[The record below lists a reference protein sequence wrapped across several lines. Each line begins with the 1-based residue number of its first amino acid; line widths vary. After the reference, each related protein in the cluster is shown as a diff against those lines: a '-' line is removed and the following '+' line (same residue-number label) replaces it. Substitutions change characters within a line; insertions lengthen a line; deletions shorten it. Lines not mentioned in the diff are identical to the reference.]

1 MNTFFKFLFTNL
13 LLSSSF
19 LIAKEKPNFIFILVD
34 DMPWFGTSVE
44 QMEGEIASK
53 MTYRKTPHI
62 ASIAKKGMTFSNAYA
77 AAGMCAPSRSSI
89 QSGVSPAKTLFSGNG
104 GFGEKAPKVV
114 EYPISKKNEKCLLI
128 EPTPLGNINTKYPT
142 IGTYLKTQG
151 YATAHIGKWHIYGG
165 GPEKH
170 GYDVS
175 SGETSN
181 DEGSPKNISD
191 PKDPKRIFSITKDS
205 IKFIEKQAKK
215 EKPFFIQVS
224 HYAEHSA
231 QMSLPETLALYE
243 KDPAIKAIK
252 DKKFKKEV
260 ITHGAA
266 VTDMDTSIGM
276 IIDKLKEL
284 NIFNNTY
291 VIFTSDN
298 GKGLLH
304 DKRILRGSKWSLWE
318 GGIRVPFMIMGPGID
333 ENSRCKENII
343 GYDLLPTIYE
353 LAGGDTN
360 DMPNIDGLSIAPL
373 LLNAENSSFP
383 VNRALYFHYPHYR
396 NNTPQSMI
404 IKGDFKLFKFY
415 EIPNQP
421 YLFNLKNDISEELN
435 LASQMPEKVQELQK
449 NLEQYLN
456 NSKAYLPKPNT
467 ELLDT
472 LEPVNVDKLFP
483 PLSTMGAFDQ
493 ETAKKSKKAE
503 KKSDKEQTI
512 SKKVAS

>member
-1 MNTFFKFLFTNL
+1 MNKFFKFLFTHL
-13 LLSSSF
+13 ILGSTF
-19 LIAKEKPNFIFILVD
+19 LIAQDKPNFIFILVD

-44 QMEGEIASK
+44 QMEGESASK
-53 MTYRKTPHI
+53 MTYRRTPNI
-62 ASIAKKGMTFSNAYA
+62 ASIAENGMTFSNAYA

-104 GFGEKAPKVV
+104 GFGEKSPKEV
-114 EYPISKKNEKCLLI
+114 EYPLSKKNEKCLLI

-142 IGTYLKTQG
+142 IGTYLKNQG

-181 DEGSPKNISD
+181 DEGSPKNITD
-191 PKDPKRIFSITKDS
+191 PNDPKRIFSITKDS
-205 IKFIEKQAKK
+205 IKFIEKQTNK

-231 QMSLPETLALYE
+231 QMSLPETLASYE
-243 KDPAIKAIK
+243 KDPAIKKIK

-284 NIFNNTY
+284 NILDNTY

-318 GGIRVPFMIMGPGID
+318 GGIRVPFMIMGPGI
-333 ENSRCKENII
+333 EAKSRCSENII
-343 GYDLLPTIYE
+343 GYDMLPTIYE
-353 LAGGDTN
+353 LAGGNTE
-360 DMPNIDGLSIAPL
+360 DMQKIDGESIAPL
-373 LLNAENSSFP
+373 LTQDESTSFP
-383 VNRALYFHYPHYR
+383 ANRALYFHYPHYR

-404 IKGDFKLFKFY
+404 IKGDFKLFRFY
-415 EIPNQP
+415 EIPDQP
-421 YLFNLKNDISEELN
+421 YLFNLKNDISEEVN

-449 NLEQYLN
+449 NLDEYLER
-456 NSKAYLPKPNT
+456 SKAYLPKPNT
-467 ELLDT
+467 ALAEAV
-472 LEPVNVDKLFP
+472 EPVNVDKLFP
-483 PLSTMGAFDQ
+483 PLSTMGKFDQ
-493 ETAKKSKKAE
+493 ETAKKSRKTE
-503 KKSDKEQTI
+503 KKNEKNKQVKPEG
-512 SKKVAS
+512 AS

>member
-1 MNTFFKFLFTNL
+1 MNIFSKLLFTNL
-13 LLSSSF
+13 LISSIC
-19 LIAKEKPNFIFILVD
+19 LMAQEKPNFIFILVD

-44 QMEGEIASK
+44 QMEGESSSK
-53 MTYRKTPHI
+53 MVYRRTPHI
-62 ASIAKKGMTFSNAYA
+62 ASIAENGMTFSNAYA

-104 GFGEKAPKVV
+104 GFGEKSPKEV
-114 EYPISKKNEKCLLI
+114 EYPITKKNEKCLLI

-181 DEGSPKNISD
+181 DEGSPKNITD
-191 PKDPKRIFSITKDS
+191 PNDPKRIFSITKDS
-205 IKFIEKQAKK
+205 IKFIEKQSKK

-231 QMSLPETLALYE
+231 QMSLPETLAIYE

-260 ITHGAA
+260 ITHGSA

-276 IIDKLKEL
+276 IIDKLTEL
-284 NIFNNTY
+284 NILENTY

-318 GGIRVPFMIMGPGID
+318 GGIRVPFMVMGPGI
-333 ENSRCKENII
+333 EAKSRCTENII
-343 GYDLLPTIYE
+343 GYDMLPTLYE
-353 LAGGDTN
+353 LAGGSTE
-360 DMPNIDGLSIAPL
+360 DMPNIDGESIAPL
-373 LLNAENSSFP
+373 LTQAEDHSFP
-383 VNRALYFHYPHYR
+383 ANRALYFHYPHYR

-404 IKGDFKLFKFY
+404 IKGNFKLFRFY
-415 EIPNQP
+415 EIPGQP
-421 YLFNLKNDISEELN
+421 YLFNLKNDISEEVN

-449 NLEQYLN
+449 NLDQYLES
-456 NSKAYLPKPNT
+456 SKAYLPKPNT
-467 ELLDT
+467 ELAET
-472 LEPVNVDKLFP
+472 VEPVNVDKLFP
-483 PLSTMGAFDQ
+483 PLSAMGEFDQ
-493 ETAKKSKKAE
+493 ETAKKSKKAAE
-503 KKSDKEQTI
+503 KNEKIKEDNKE
-512 SKKVAS
+512 SAS